1 MGISYGF
8 EGNEG
13 AGKSFLWSLTK
24 RLFQETTGFPVLA
37 VREPGGTPLGEDE
50 IRPILRN
57 EKYKA
62 LHSVTNTLLYSAGRA
77 ELFFN
82 RETPFL
88 ENNDHGILLKDRT
101 WLSTIALQTVDGA
114 DLDYIMSVQKP
125 FMSRPDKFIIIDIP
139 VEETI
144 TRMFAEYSRE
154 KIGREPD
161 WRDKQSFEVLDSIR
175 NNYLKFVVN
184 NRDKCMLFDCF
195 DDPWVKA
202 GEIKLDAVKT
212 LGEKEGFSIGDIEG
226 QRLAEFIDEAKRI
239 VYESPEES
247 VLVGEGKRAFFKP
260 FDINKFRLE
269 AEVARKELGYPNK
282 EKLREQM
289 HLEWQNLGIE
299 TNNGNRERFY

>member
-24 RLFQETTGFPVLA
+24 KLFEETTGFPVLA

-57 EKYKA
+57 EKYRG
-62 LHSVTNTLLYSAGRA
+62 LHSVTNTLLYTAGRS
-77 ELFFN
+77 ELFFS
-82 RETPFL
+82 REKPFL
-88 ENNDHGILLKDRT
+88 EQNVHGIVLKDRT

-125 FMSRPDKFIIIDIP
+125 FIASPDKFVIIDIP

-144 TRMFAEYSRE
+144 TRMKAEYSRE

-161 WRDKQSFEVLDSIR
+161 WRDKQSSEILGLIR
-175 NNYLKFVVN
+175 KNYLNFAVGN
-184 NRDKCMLFDCF
+184 PDRCMVFDCF

-202 GEIKLDAVKT
+202 AEIKLDAVKN
-212 LGEKEGFSIGDIEG
+212 LLAIEG
-226 QRLAEFIDEAKRI
+226 DSIDRIEGAAKLIEYTNEAKKI
-239 VYESPEES
+239 VFESPEES
-247 VLVGEGKRAFFKP
+247 VWVGGGNKVNIKP
-260 FDINKFRLE
+260 FDIDKFRLE
-269 AEVARKELGYPNK
+269 ADLARQELGYPSK
-282 EKLREQM
+282 EVLRAKM
-289 HLEWQNLGIE
+289 HQEWQNLGIE
-299 TNNGNRERFY
+299 GGGGRLERL